1 MKYSIYQINLTD
13 EQYEDKVVLETYRSV
28 QFGCS
33 VESVISAKPLYS
45 KVAVIEA
52 EDLEDVFTIG
62 NIGPEGKIER
72 IAPMHSVSVGDVV
85 VDKNG
90 YASVCMPMGFKQFGK
105 QGEFCGI

>member
-13 EQYEDKVVLETYRSV
+13 EQHEDKVVLETYRSV

-33 VESVISAKPLYS
+33 VESVMTAKPLYS
-45 KVAVIEA
+45 KVAIIDA
-52 EDLEDVFTIG
+52 EDLESVFTIG

-72 IAPMHSVSVGDVV
+72 LAPMHSVSVGDVI
-85 VDKNG
+85 VDTSG

>member
-33 VESVISAKPLYS
+33 VASVITAKPLYS
-45 KVAVIEA
+45 KVAVIDA

-72 IAPMHSVSVGDVV
+72 LAPMHSVSVGDVV
-85 VDKNG
+85 VDNG
-90 YASVCMPMGFKQFGK
+90 GFASVCMPMGFKQFGK